1 MNKQHDITTEED
13 RRRFFRIDDAV
24 NLYYKV
30 VDEKTVNSANK
41 MSDNVLSSCSLVTA
55 LDVLSQKSKLIV
67 NRIEKK
73 EPDVAEYLKLMDS
86 KISLLT
92 QTVLQKENDLSDSEL
107 CNTNLSAS
115 GLAIEVDAPVKEGEF
130 IEVKLF
136 LSSCVAVIL
145 LYGKVIYCRKNNNSN
160 STSPYQVGIDYINL
174 REEDREILI
183 KHIVKR
189 QMQQIRET
197 KKV

>member
-1 MNKQHDITTEED
+1 MTMADE

-24 NLYYKV
+24 NLYYRI
-30 VDEKTVNSANK
+30 VDEQTVVAASK
-41 MSDNVLSSCSLVTA
+41 MTDDVLSNCSLVTA
-55 LDVLSQKSKLIV
+55 LDVLNQESRLV
-67 NRIEKK
+67 LHRIEKN
-73 EPDVAEYLKLMDS
+73 EPEIAEYLKLMDS
-86 KISLLT
+86 KISLLA
-92 QTVLQKENDLSDSEL
+92 QAVLQQNNDLSESSL

-115 GLAIEVDAPVKEGEF
+115 GLAIEVDCDIKVGEF

-145 LYGKVIYCRKNNNSN
+145 LYGKVVYCKKNPTPEKTASF
-160 STSPYQVGIDYINL
+160 QIGIDYINL
-174 REEDREILI
+174 KDADREVLI

-197 KKV
+197 NGKLSI

>member
-1 MNKQHDITTEED
+1 MSKVNEAITED

-24 NLYYKV
+24 NLYYRI
-30 VDEKTVNSANK
+30 VDEQTVIAASKT
-41 MSDNVLSSCSLVTA
+41 SDDVLTSCSLVTA
-55 LDVLSQKSKLIV
+55 LEVLGQESRSVLY
-67 NRIEKK
+67 RIEKK
-73 EPDVAEYLKLMDS
+73 EPEIAEYLKLMDS
-86 KISLLT
+86 KINLLS
-92 QTVLQKENDLSDSEL
+92 QAVLQQSNDLSEGSV

-115 GLAIEVDAPVKEGEF
+115 GLAIEVDTPIQVGEY

-145 LYGKVIYCRKNNNSN
+145 LYGKVVYCKENSE
-160 STSPYQVGIDYINL
+160 SSSYQIGVDYINL
-174 REEDREILI
+174 KDEDREILI

-197 KKV
+197 KQEL

>member
-1 MNKQHDITTEED
+1 MSKVNEAITED

-24 NLYYKV
+24 NLYYRI
-30 VDEKTVNSANK
+30 VDEQTVIAASKT
-41 MSDNVLSSCSLVTA
+41 SDDVLTSCSLVTA
-55 LDVLSQKSKLIV
+55 LEVLGQESRSVLY
-67 NRIEKK
+67 RIEKK
-73 EPDVAEYLKLMDS
+73 EPEIAEYLKLMDS
-86 KISLLT
+86 KINLLS
-92 QTVLQKENDLSDSEL
+92 QAVLQQSNDLSEGSV

-115 GLAIEVDAPVKEGEF
+115 GLAIEVDTPIQVGEY

-145 LYGKVIYCRKNNNSN
+145 LYGKVVYCKENTES
-160 STSPYQVGIDYINL
+160 SSYQIGVDYINL
-174 REEDREILI
+174 KDEDREILI

-197 KKV
+197 KQEL

>member
-1 MNKQHDITTEED
+1 MADE

-24 NLYYKV
+24 NLYYRI
-30 VDEKTVNSANK
+30 VDEQTVVAASK
-41 MSDNVLSSCSLVTA
+41 MTDDVLSNCSLVTA
-55 LDVLSQKSKLIV
+55 LDVLNQESRLV
-67 NRIEKK
+67 LHRIEKN
-73 EPDVAEYLKLMDS
+73 EPEIAEYLKLMDS
-86 KISLLT
+86 KISLLA
-92 QTVLQKENDLSDSEL
+92 QAVLQQNNDLSESSL

-115 GLAIEVDAPVKEGEF
+115 GLAIEVDSDIKVGEF

-145 LYGKVIYCRKNNNSN
+145 LYGKVVYCKKNPTPEKTASF
-160 STSPYQVGIDYINL
+160 QIGIDYINL
-174 REEDREILI
+174 KDADREVLI

-197 KKV
+197 NGKLSI